1 MNIENECLVCIY
13 NQALKSANILNCD
26 AKTTKKI
33 LNDTAKILIK
43 YDLDVTPPFIAKDV
57 YKKISKR
64 VGINDPLK
72 NIKQKSTKEAKKLQS
87 YIKKKIKVSD
97 DKLFTAIKAAIA
109 GNVIDFGSQ
118 KQFDLKEAVEEVFEK
133 EFGVCD
139 YEDFKKDINKA
150 KLILYIADNT
160 GEHIYDK
167 LLLKVLTKI
176 YKDKEF
182 IYVTRGKPIINDVT
196 MFEAKKAGIDKV
208 CKVVSSGVDTPGLDL
223 SRATK
228 SFKKLFKKSDMVIAK
243 GMGNYETMYKV
254 IDKKAYFLFK
264 IKCNV
269 IARSLD
275 KEVGDI
281 MLLENKKE
289 LSAKR

>member
-13 NQALKSANILNCD
+13 NQALKSAKNLNCD

-33 LNDTAKILIK
+33 LNDTAKILIR

-64 VGINDPLK
+64 VGVSDPLK
-72 NIKQKSTKEAKKLQS
+72 NIKKKSTKEAKKLQS
-87 YIKKKIKVSD
+87 YIKKKIQDSD

-118 KQFDLKEAVEEVFEK
+118 KQFDLKEAVREVFEK
-133 EFGVCD
+133 EFGECD
-139 YEDFKKDINKA
+139 YNDFLKDLKNS

-167 LLLKVLTKI
+167 LLLEVLTKI

-182 IYVTRGKPIINDVT
+182 VYVTRGKPIINDVT
-196 MFEAKKAGIDKV
+196 IFEAKKAGIDKV

-223 SRATK
+223 SRASK
-228 SFKKLFKKSDMVIAK
+228 KFLKLFEKSDMVIAK
-243 GMGNYETMYKV
+243 GMGNYETMYNV
-254 IDKKAYFLFK
+254 IDKKTYFLFK
-264 IKCNV
+264 VKCNV
-269 IARSLD
+269 VARNLK

-281 MLLENKKE
+281 MLLENNLE
-289 LSAKR
+289 N